1 MPSVELERTPDILAG
16 LGADK
21 PPGLLLVGFAA
32 ETADVAAYAAAK
44 LAAKRVDLMVANDVS
59 APGTGPAPAT
69 NAVLLLGADGW
80 SDEVSL
86 RSKREVARCRPRR
99 RGRPPRYPEDRRSG
113 REHGGHRRNN
123 GIGYYDPYWASGGSM
138 LANFTLWRGSAII
151 SATVSRHVL

>member
-1 MPSVELERTPDILAG
+1 MEKAVHDRAPAPTSWSWRRRWPTSDPPPSRRARSRRPTACPSVELERTPDILAG

-44 LAAKRVDLMVANDVS
+44 LAAERVDLMVANDVS
-59 APGTGPAPAT
+59 APGTGFAHDT

-86 RSKREVARCRPRR
+86 RSKREVARAVLDAVVARR
-99 RGRPPRYPEDRRSG
+99 
-113 REHGGHRRNN
+113 
-123 GIGYYDPYWASGGSM
+123 DP
-138 LANFTLWRGSAII
+138 
-151 SATVSRHVL
+151 